1 MTEARSDV
9 SAEVFRYGST
19 SSFGYPAN
27 VEVENRLLRRVDVQ
41 LEQVARILPRYT
53 HLLADAYHPVFGPL
67 NGTHISGDLPALRQA
82 RIKVALLSHGTEI
95 RHPLRH
101 LEREPDSP
109 YRYISA
115 AELERLIS
123 ICERNLQTA
132 DESGLPLFVTT
143 PDLIEYLPEA
153 VWIPLVVDITSWATD
168 QPLLERDRPI
178 VLHAPSARWTKGT
191 ERFIDDVRALHDQ
204 GLIELKLAEGLP
216 WRKMRR
222 LVQDADIVIDQ
233 VAIGSYG
240 TFACEAMAAGKP
252 VIAHLSETVAKV
264 VGEVP
269 PILDV
274 RGRRLPRR
282 WLDWSRTER
291 RGSGSD
297 ARLRRMCVNG
307 TTAREAPTR

>member
-1 MTEARSDV
+1 M
-9 SAEVFRYGST
+9 
-19 SSFGYPAN
+19 
-27 VEVENRLLRRVDVQ
+27 RRIDVQ
-41 LEQVARILPRYT
+41 LEQAARILPRYT
-53 HLLADAYHPVFGPL
+53 HLLADAYRPVFGPL
-67 NGTHISGDLPALRQA
+67 NGTDISADLPALRQA
-82 RIKVALLSHGTEI
+82 KIKVALLAHGTEI

-109 YRYISA
+109 YRHLPA
-115 AELERLIS
+115 AEIERLVGV
-123 ICERNLQTA
+123 CERNLQTA
-132 DESGLPLFVTT
+132 GESDLPLFVTT
-143 PDLIEYLPEA
+143 PDLMEYLPGA

-191 ERFIDDVRALHDQ
+191 ERFLDEVRALHNQ
-204 GLIELKLAEGLP
+204 GLIELKLAEGVP
-216 WRKMRR
+216 WSKMRQ

-264 VGEVP
+264 IGEVP

-274 RGRRLPRR
+274 TASEVAETVARLVA
-282 WLDWSRTER
+282 DRTEGIR
-291 RGSGSD
+291 IGQKAAAYVRAFHDGTKS
-297 ARLRRMCVNG
+297 AAVLNG
-307 TTAREAPTR
+307 FLDS